1 MNIVSI
7 LLIAAGIGISWL
19 VGMLSMVSILRKYY
33 PFTFFCLNEE
43 LRERKEKR
51 GERNA
56 NAT

>member
-1 MNIVSI
+1 MNIVSM
-7 LLIAAGIGISWL
+7 LLIAAALGISWL
-19 VGMLSMVSILRKYY
+19 VGMLSMVSILRRYY
-33 PFTFFCLNEE
+33 PLTFFCLNSE

>member
-1 MNIVSI
+1 MNIVSMM
-7 LLIAAGIGISWL
+7 LIAAGIGISWL

-33 PFTFFCLNEE
+33 PFTFFCLNAE

>member
-1 MNIVSI
+1 MNIVSV
-7 LLIAAGIGISWL
+7 LLITAALGLSWL
-19 VGMLSMVSILRKYY
+19 VGMVSMVSILRKHY
-33 PFTFFCLNEE
+33 PFTFFCLNAE

>member
-1 MNIVSI
+1 MNIVSV
-7 LLIAAGIGISWL
+7 LLIAAAMGISLL

-33 PFTFFCLNEE
+33 PFTFFCLNAE

>member
-1 MNIVSI
+1 MNIVSV
-7 LLIAAGIGISWL
+7 LLIAAAMGISLL
-19 VGMLSMVSILRKYY
+19 VGMLSIVSILRKYY
-33 PFTFFCLNEE
+33 PFTFFCLNAE

>member
-1 MNIVSI
+1 MNIVSV
-7 LLIAAGIGISWL
+7 LLIAAALGLSWL
-19 VGMLSMVSILRKYY
+19 VGMLSMVSILRRYY
-33 PFTFFCLNEE
+33 PFTFFCLNAE

>member
-1 MNIVSI
+1 MNIVSM

-19 VGMLSMVSILRKYY
+19 VGMVSMVSILRKYY
-33 PFTFFCLNEE
+33 PFTFFCLNAE

>member
-1 MNIVSI
+1 MNIVSM

-33 PFTFFCLNEE
+33 PFTFFCLNAE
-43 LRERKEKR
+43 LIERKEKR